1 MPCYCIVFESM
12 WLYEFLSRLYV
23 YERHR
28 EMHITSFLALSFAIW
43 TVSPV
48 LCEVQDL
55 TCEELASKMA
65 PEIERLGL
73 PHDGL
78 EAGGK
83 PTN

>member
-1 MPCYCIVFESM
+1 M
-12 WLYEFLSRLYV
+12 

-28 EMHITSFLALSFAIW
+28 EMHITSFLALSFAFW

-55 TCEELASKMA
+55 TCEEVARRMA

-73 PHDGL
+73 PHDRL

-83 PTN
+83 PTGESLCSLL

>member
-1 MPCYCIVFESM
+1 MHNFVSYINFSPGCTCTKDTG
-12 WLYEFLSRLYV
+12 
-23 YERHR
+23 
-28 EMHITSFLALSFAIW
+28 EMHITSFLALSFAFW

-83 PTN
+83 PTD